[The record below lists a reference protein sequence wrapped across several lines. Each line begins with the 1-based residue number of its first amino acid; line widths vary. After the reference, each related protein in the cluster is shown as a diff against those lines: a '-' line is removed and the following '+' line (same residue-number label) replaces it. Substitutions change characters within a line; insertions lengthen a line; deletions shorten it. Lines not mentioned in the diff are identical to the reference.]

1 MINNINMKL
10 AILSHAQLKS
20 LVARLMTWKNQDLRA
35 T

>member
-10 AILSHAQLKS
+10 ATSSHAQLKS
-20 LVARLMTWKNQDLRA
+20 LVAHLMIWKNQDLRA